1 MVTGKFSIHP
11 SERDEFLQFVRNLIP
26 VERTVPGILSFG
38 IYEDVT
44 TPSMFLMVEQ
54 WEDEAAL
61 DAYTATD
68 AYAQHDDTLNSFVI
82 GEPVWEE
89 YEF

>member
-26 VERTVPGILSFG
+26 VERTVPGILSFD